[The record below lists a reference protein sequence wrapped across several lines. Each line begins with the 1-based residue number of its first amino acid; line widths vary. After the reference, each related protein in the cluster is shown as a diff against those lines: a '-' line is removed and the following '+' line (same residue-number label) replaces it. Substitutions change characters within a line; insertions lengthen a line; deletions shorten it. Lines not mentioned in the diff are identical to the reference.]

1 MGLPEASLFVT
12 VLVFIGGLVFHAGK
26 LTARVDALEE
36 WEHEARGDIK
46 TVLGTVARIEGILK
60 GRTD

>member
-36 WEHEARGDIK
+36 WEHEARVDIK
-46 TVLGTVARIEGILK
+46 DVLTTVARIEGLLK
-60 GRTD
+60 RGSD